1 VGAATLEEQTLS
13 ANDIRVYS
21 AGGETVSRVGYR
33 ADISG
38 ASFVEGEPVVDN
50 GAAGLIV
57 VCADDPPAV
66 LGIAMEP
73 ALSKSN
79 RMAGLEVADTKR
91 IVDVPTPDKSYIT
104 RYFSTSGTGATV
116 PTRAN
121 AVGEQA
127 GLSLIGTHWYVDTS
141 AANLHVTITDVLD
154 ANGHSLQEGGL
165 NAGAGVEVV
174 FGFN

>member
-33 ADISG
+33 TDIDS
-38 ASFVEGEPVVDN
+38 ATFLEGEPVYDQGTV
-50 GAAGLIV
+50 GLIV
-57 VCADDPPAV
+57 ECATDPAVV

-91 IVDVPTPDKSYIT
+91 IVDIPTTDKSYVC
-104 RYFSTSGTGATV
+104 RYFTTDSATATV

-127 GLSLIGTHWYVDTS
+127 GFALIGGVWYVDTN
-141 AANLHVTITDVLD
+141 AGNIHVLITDVLD

-165 NAGAGVEVV
+165 NAGAGAEVV
-174 FGFN
+174 FRFL

>member
-1 VGAATLEEQTLS
+1 MS

-38 ASFVEGEPVVDN
+38 ASFVEGEPVFDN
-50 GAAGLIV
+50 GAVGLVV
-57 VCADDPPAV
+57 VCADDPAVV

-91 IVDVPTPDKSYIT
+91 IIDIPTTDKTYVCRNFT
-104 RYFSTSGTGATV
+104 TDGATDTT

-127 GLSLIGTHWYVDTS
+127 GFALIGTDWYVDTS
-141 AANLHVTITDVLD
+141 AGNIHVLITDVLD
-154 ANGHSLQEGGL
+154 ANGHSLQEGRL
-165 NAGAGVEVV
+165 NAGNGDQVV
-174 FGFN
+174 FRFL